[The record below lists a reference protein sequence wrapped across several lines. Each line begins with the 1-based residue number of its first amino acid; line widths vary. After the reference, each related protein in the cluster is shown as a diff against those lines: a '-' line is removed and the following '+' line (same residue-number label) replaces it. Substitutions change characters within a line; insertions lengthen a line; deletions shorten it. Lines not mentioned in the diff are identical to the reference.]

1 MKKIIT
7 LFALVLFM
15 HSVSADAQITS
26 YPYVQTGDNISGWS
40 VNQSVLLWYLGS
52 AVKNPA
58 NVSNDF
64 ALVCNFYAHTSGV
77 NGMVISPVFDFTSLS
92 KPMLNFY
99 LAHKTHTA
107 QNDSLYLMISVD
119 GGSTYTSVLYARAF
133 NSTPS
138 LSTLPPQVQQF
149 NPSSPNHWRHETI
162 DLTAYAG
169 MNNVRIAF
177 KGVSAFG
184 NDLWVDNFIIANAD
198 QYCTN
203 NVTVPAVYMCNSL
216 VSIDMNTVGRP
227 APGIT
232 ETEVINEENRVINQ
246 SSAINTMLPLYNE
259 NKIREN
265 YTINHYSLENPSG
278 GTLSVTEHSNQNPPS
293 LSSPLIAPN
302 STATNAGGTIT
313 NPNVVYHDFWF
324 TVSYT
329 GNDRFG
335 YANYDMAIDVTYFT
349 NRSSLYIVKRADMTA
364 PWVCINT
371 VEVGDYL
378 VANGL
383 TTFCD
388 FAIAG
393 DSILQPLPVE
403 LASFTAAVNNR
414 NVTLSWSTSS
424 ELNNSG
430 FDIERSND
438 NQSWIKVGNVT
449 GQGTSSSMNYYA
461 FTDRGLNTG
470 MYNYRLKQ
478 VDFNGNFEY
487 FSLSTDVN
495 IGIPLKYDLAQNYPN
510 PFNPSTSINYDI
522 PYDSKVTLKIFDI
535 SGKEVMTLVNE
546 YQTAGYYTISFNSS
560 SVTGGLSSG
569 VYFYNITADGG
580 GKNFRAT
587 KKMILVK

>member
-7 LFALVLFM
+7 LLILVLFVF
-15 HSVSADAQITS
+15 SVDLKAQITS

-52 AVKNPA
+52 AGKNPA

-64 ALVCNFYAHTSGV
+64 ALVCNFYAHTTGV

-99 LAHKTHTA
+99 MAHKTHST
-107 QNDSLYLMISVD
+107 QNDSLYLLISVD
-119 GGSTYTSVLYARAF
+119 GGSTYSSVLYSRAF

-162 DLTAYAG
+162 DLSAYAG
-169 MNNVRIAF
+169 MNNIRIAF
-177 KGVSAFG
+177 KGVSDFG

-203 NVTVPAVYMCNSL
+203 TVTAPAVYQCNSL

-232 ETEVINEENRVINQ
+232 EQEIVNEENRIISQ
-246 SSAINTMLPLYNE
+246 SSSLVSVLPAFNE
-259 NKIREN
+259 KKIREN
-265 YTINHYSLENPSG
+265 YTNNNYSLENPSG

-293 LSSPLIAPN
+293 LSTPLIAPN

-335 YANYDMAIDVTYFT
+335 YANYDIGIDVTYFT

-371 VEVGDYL
+371 AEVGDYL
-378 VANGL
+378 VASGL

-403 LASFTAAVNNR
+403 LASFAATINNR
-414 NVTLSWSTSS
+414 NVTLNWSTSS

-438 NQSWIKVGNVT
+438 SQSWIKVGNVT
-449 GQGTSSSMNYYA
+449 GQGTSTSMNYYT

-470 MYNYRLKQ
+470 LYNYRLKQ
-478 VDFNGNFEY
+478 TDFNGNFEY
-487 FSLSTDVN
+487 FNLSTDVN
-495 IGIPLKYDLAQNYPN
+495 IGVPLKYDLAQNYPN
-510 PFNPSTSINYDI
+510 PFNPSTIINYDI
-522 PYDSKVTLKIFDI
+522 PYDSKVTIKVFDI

-546 YQTAGYYTISFNSS
+546 YQTAGYYTISLNASK
-560 SVTGGLSSG
+560 LSSG
-569 VYFYNITADGG
+569 VYFYNISADGSG
-580 GKNFRAT
+580 NNFRAT